1 MAAPPAL
8 EHVRRIDSTNA
19 ELMRRPFGA
28 EPQPPHAL
36 LADLQTAGR
45 GRNGRAWTTDPSAS
59 LALSVALER
68 RIGAPP
74 LLGLPLAVGVTVAQ
88 VLAGHGA
95 AVRLKWPNDLL
106 VDTPAG
112 RAKAGG
118 ILVEVRSESPLQR
131 VVIGVGLNLAP
142 SAALAAVR
150 AAQPVAALFGPG
162 SAPPREALAHALAAA
177 LVAMV
182 DAFERGGL
190 AAFAARW
197 AALDALAGAPV
208 TLLRPDGT
216 CTVGVAQGIDAD
228 GALRVALPGGGLER
242 VVAGEVSVRAGHGAG
257 GG

>member
-1 MAAPPAL
+1 MAPAPIC
-8 EHVRRIDSTNA
+8 EHVHRIDSTNA

-36 LADLQTAGR
+36 LADQQTAGR
-45 GRNGRAWTTDPSAS
+45 GRNGRAWATDPSAS

-68 RIGAPP
+68 HIGAPP
-74 LLGLPLAVGVTVAQ
+74 LLGLPLAAGVAVAR
-88 VLAGHGA
+88 VLAEHGA

-118 ILVEVRSESPLQR
+118 ILVEMRSAAPLQR

-142 SAALAAVR
+142 SAALAAVQ

-162 SAPPREALAHALAAA
+162 DAPPREALARALAAA
-177 LVAMV
+177 LIAMV
-182 DAFERGGL
+182 DEFERGGL

-197 AALDALAGAPV
+197 AALDALADAPV
-208 TLLRPDGT
+208 TLLRPDGSRS
-216 CTVGVAQGIDAD
+216 VGVAQGIDAD
-228 GALRVALPGGGLER
+228 GALRVALPCGGLER
-242 VVAGEVSVRAGHGAG
+242 VVAGDVSVRAGHGIESG
-257 GG
+257 